1 MDTQITHM
9 DVQFQQKQQER
20 EFVEHFSANDKHV
33 TSEKIEYLK
42 GLYQR
47 MEAFLKKGDELFNQG
62 YTLLGVERGATKRE
76 IYNAYRRKARKMHPD
91 VGGSNEAFQQ
101 LQDAYHKLL
110 KLAPKA

>member
-1 MDTQITHM
+1 MNTQIAHM
-9 DVQFQQKQQER
+9 DVEFQLKQKER
-20 EFVEHFSANDKHV
+20 QFVEHLSSNG
-33 TSEKIEYLK
+33 TPITPEKIEYLK
-42 GLYQR
+42 
-47 MEAFLKKGDELFNQG
+47 ELFRRKESLLKRADEFFYQG
-62 YTLLGVERGATKRE
+62 YTLLGIERGATKRE